1 MLDGEFLADDAGGV
15 LSFERSLPRPIEK
28 IWAALT
34 IPERVAD
41 WCGGGAEI
49 DLRIGG
55 VFRIHWPKDLGVMN
69 GVITALD
76 PPRLLEYSWHEP
88 TVSVPA
94 SKVRW
99 TLSPDGDGC
108 RLKLEHIFTDVDR
121 KSVTEFAG
129 GWHEIVNDI
138 FLASDGL
145 ATTSTGEG
153 HKALQAGYAEKFG
166 VR

>member
-1 MLDGEFLADDAGGV
+1 MLDGEFVADGAGGA
-15 LSFERSLPRPIEK
+15 LSFERRLARPVEK

-49 DLRIGG
+49 DLRLGG
-55 VFRIHWPKDLGVMN
+55 VFRIFWPKDMGVMN

-88 TVSVPA
+88 TVKVPA
-94 SKVRW
+94 SRVRW
-99 TLSPDGDGC
+99 TLTSDGDGC

-121 KSVTEFAG
+121 MSVTEFAG
-129 GWHEIVNDI
+129 GWHDIINHVVN
-138 FLASDGL
+138 ASDGV
-145 ATTSTGEG
+145 ATEMNMEG
-153 HKALQAGYAEKFG
+153 YKLLQVGYAEKFG
-166 VR
+166 V

>member
-1 MLDGEFLADDAGGV
+1 MLYGEFSAHGTGGV
-15 LSFERSLPRPIEK
+15 LAFERRLDRPVEK

-41 WCGGGAEI
+41 WCGNAAEI
-49 DLRIGG
+49 DLRPGG
-55 VFRIHWPKDLGVMN
+55 VFRIHWPEDMGVMN

-88 TVSVPA
+88 SVKVPA

-99 TLSPDGDGC
+99 TLSADGDGC
-108 RLKLEHIFTDVDR
+108 KLKLEHIFTDIDR

-129 GWHEIVNDI
+129 GWHDIIEHVVN
-138 FLASDGL
+138 ASDGV
-145 ATTSTGEG
+145 ASAMDAEG
-153 HKALQAGYAEKFG
+153 YKALQSGYAEKFG
-166 VR
+166 V